1 MNKNTFFSLL
11 SVICFS
17 TILYS
22 QTLSE
27 IGDDL
32 NLFEHL
38 NLGKQDLA
46 LQGYDPVSYIEDN
59 RAKKGRS
66 EFAHKYQGAIYYFI
80 SQKNAALFKKSP
92 DKYLPQYGGW
102 CAYAMGD
109 YGEKVS
115 INPQSFLVR
124 DNKLYLFYKTFF
136 TDTKEKWLD
145 DIYTLQK
152 NADTNWKKTITK

>member
-1 MNKNTFFSLL
+1 MNKNHILSLL
-11 SVICFS
+11 FVFFF
-17 TILYS
+17 TTLLYS

-27 IGDDL
+27 IGNDL
-32 NLFEHL
+32 NVFEHL
-38 NLGKQDLA
+38 NLDDQEIA
-46 LQGYDPVSYIEDN
+46 IQGYDPVAYLEDN

-66 EFAHKYQGAIYYFI
+66 QFTHKHQGVVYYFS
-80 SQKNAALFKKSP
+80 SQKNLALFKKSP

-115 INPQSFLVR
+115 INPESFLVR

-136 TDTKEKWLD
+136 TNTKEKWLD
-145 DIYTLQK
+145 DIDALQK
-152 NADTNWKKTITK
+152 NADINWKKTITK